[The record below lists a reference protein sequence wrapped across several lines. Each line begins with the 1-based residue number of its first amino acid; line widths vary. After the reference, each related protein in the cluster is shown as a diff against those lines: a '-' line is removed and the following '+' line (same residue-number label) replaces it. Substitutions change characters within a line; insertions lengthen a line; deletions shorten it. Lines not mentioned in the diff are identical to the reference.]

1 MYRHFKAFVAVA
13 QHLHFT
19 RAAEALHMTQPS
31 LSLLMKQLETHLDVA
46 LITRNTRHV
55 RLTEMGR
62 ALLPL
67 AEKAVSEMDAAVRH
81 IRDLADLKEGR
92 VSVAAF
98 PSVAANQ
105 LPPVLVE
112 FRRRYPRVKV
122 QIIDSVWGT
131 VVEKVRD
138 GVADFGIGSQPPKMD
153 NLNFEKIYDDEIMLL
168 APRDHPFASRDSLTW
183 HDISGEE
190 IIALATD
197 TGVRYSIDTALAG
210 TDITFRPVMEP
221 SLIQTVAALVT
232 AGAGLGMIL
241 SSYLK
246 AVNMEGLVAVPL
258 YEPHV
263 LRPVGI
269 ITRRD
274 WQLSPAAEVLLKMII
289 DGLRGKGGQRRSHA
303 SAAAGMPAEAAGRP
317 TS

>member
-13 QHLHFT
+13 EHLHFT
-19 RAAEALHMTQPS
+19 RAAEELHMTQPS
-31 LSLLMKQLETHLDVA
+31 LSLLIKQLEAQLNVR
-46 LITRNTRHV
+46 LITRSTRHV
-55 RLTEMGR
+55 RLTDMGR
-62 ALLPL
+62 ILLPL
-67 AEKAVSEMDAAVRH
+67 AEKAVGEMDAAVRH
-81 IRDLADLKEGR
+81 MRDLSDLKAGR

-105 LPPVLVE
+105 LPPLLVE
-112 FRRRYPRVKV
+112 FRRLYPRVKLQV
-122 QIIDSVWGT
+122 IDSVWGT
-131 VVEKVRD
+131 VVEKVRE

-168 APRDHPFASRDSLTW
+168 APRAHPFAARGSLTW
-183 HDISGEE
+183 QDISGEE

-197 TGVRYSIDTALAG
+197 TGVRYSVDMALAG
-210 TDITFRPVMEP
+210 TGISFRPVMEP

-232 AGAGLGMIL
+232 TGAGIGMIL

-246 AVNMEGLVAVPL
+246 AVNMDGLVAIPL
-258 YEPHV
+258 YAPHV

-274 WQLSPAAEVLLKMII
+274 WPLSPAALVLLKMIVEE
-289 DGLRGKGGQRRSHA
+289 LKGKGGRPKSHA
-303 SAAAGMPAEAAGRP
+303 LDGLG
-317 TS
+317 